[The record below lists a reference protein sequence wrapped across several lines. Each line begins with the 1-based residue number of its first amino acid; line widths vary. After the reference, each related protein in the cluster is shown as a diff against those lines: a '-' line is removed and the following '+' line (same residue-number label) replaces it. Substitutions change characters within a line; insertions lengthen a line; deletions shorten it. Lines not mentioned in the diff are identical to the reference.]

1 MIAVEKP
8 PLAFK
13 VADTGFALAKALNA
27 QVLLMH
33 INPPALLYSP
43 DSGISPDQIKY
54 QMSREAEKFLQELI
68 KLYGDNLEV
77 SSFILEGNTE
87 NEIIKAI
94 NDIEP
99 DILILGTHG
108 KKAWQEL
115 LLGSVSEDIIRH
127 STCPVM
133 LIRESPTDSI

>member
-43 DSGISPDQIKY
+43 DSGTSPDQIKY
-54 QMSREAEKFLQELI
+54 QMNREAENFLQKLV

-87 NEIIKAI
+87 HEIIKAI
-94 NDIEP
+94 NDIKP

-133 LIRESPTDSI
+133 LIRESPTDPI